1 VKRTATSNG
10 SHQPDGKFDQNGA
23 TNGETMAQTNG
34 QSHAPA
40 STNGSAAQASQPDGA
55 NQEPTMI
62 DPIAAAEFLQG
73 DLRTA
78 LASTGRL
85 LQALRR
91 NRKQARLVET
101 TLQSLRQLQ
110 GV

>member
-1 VKRTATSNG
+1 MTRIFRRNGNTPHDENQEQNG
-10 SHQPDGKFDQNGA
+10 STHGHTNGA
-23 TNGETMAQTNG
+23 TNGQPHAASSSNGAATSIDQTETG
-34 QSHAPA
+34 V
-40 STNGSAAQASQPDGA
+40 
-55 NQEPTMI
+55 QEPALV
-62 DPIAAAEFLQG
+62 DPITAAEALQV
-73 DLRTA
+73 DLRAA